1 MKNTAAIMAAIA
13 VAHAAAPDKSFKV
26 PTVQVGYAK
35 SCRGVDTLTVSST
48 PKALTWRFSDFGSSY
63 PETAPGST
71 VAYCVME
78 YEIGDTPV
86 GWRFAVDSVET
97 SGSGKLVSGAQ
108 LDQLGTAIGLN
119 VAYVTNP
126 GARVDEIVWALRSGG
141 WGDYNVRN
149 TTLNADGEDLDG
161 KFNVNFPSQSVI
173 WSPCWPEN
181 VSRDS
186 FQIQFSHQT
195 YFYMGQ
201 ATNATDPQGNID
213 DDFQVAINLKWEKCD
228 PSVDKVSQWGR
239 GYEVSPNW
247 SPYTK
252 CNE

>member
-1 MKNTAAIMAAIA
+1 MKSTVAMMAAIA

-26 PTVQVGYAK
+26 QTVEAGYAK
-35 SCRGVDTLTVSST
+35 SCRGVDTLTISSA
-48 PKALTWRFSDFGSSY
+48 PKALTWRFSDFGSTY
-63 PETAPGST
+63 PETEPGST
-71 VAYCVME
+71 IAFCVML
-78 YEIGDTPV
+78 YEISNTPV

-97 SGSGKLVSGAQ
+97 SGSGKLANGAR
-108 LDQLGTAIGLN
+108 LDQIGTSLGLS

-126 GARVDEIVWALRSGG
+126 GARVDEIIWGLRSGG

-149 TTLNADGEDLDG
+149 TTLTPDGKDLDG
-161 KFNVNFPSQSVI
+161 KFNINTPSQSDI

-181 VSRDS
+181 VSRDF

-201 ATNATDPQGNID
+201 AANATNPEGKIE
-213 DDFQVAINLKWEKCD
+213 DDFQVAINLRWEQCD

-239 GYEVSPNW
+239 GHDVSPKW
-247 SPYTK
+247 SPNSR
-252 CNE
+252 CRE